1 MIPVPLRHH
10 PVIAMHATTCR
21 LAILLSLAYAP
32 LLAWQSNIL
41 LIVSDDQG
49 YMDLGSM
56 GSPDIRT
63 PRLDQ
68 LASEG
73 VRLTSYYAA
82 FPVCTP
88 SRGALLTGRYP
99 QLLETAPANPFQFNR
114 LNSNHTMS
122 RITQSPTFFGEVR
135 CGGTPSGTHRFGRN

>member
-1 MIPVPLRHH
+1 
-10 PVIAMHATTCR
+10 MHATTCR

-56 GSPDIRT
+56 GSPAIRT

-68 LASEG
+68 LAS
-73 VRLTSYYAA
+73 
-82 FPVCTP
+82 
-88 SRGALLTGRYP
+88 
-99 QLLETAPANPFQFNR
+99 
-114 LNSNHTMS
+114 
-122 RITQSPTFFGEVR
+122 
-135 CGGTPSGTHRFGRN
+135 